1 MILIWSCIDA
11 YAPIDWYQ
19 QILKYD
25 HFMLVILAWAFETD
39 WLETLKQPPTTQH
52 PISQF
57 IPCARMGCESLGTIL
72 RRNVR
77 YQISAYM
84 FSSRRKSI
92 MFKCLLRSPT
102 LRFAGCLTRSLVFS
116 KSSSNC
122 PQSAKIATLISMT
135 VGRFVPEPT

>member
-11 YAPIDWYQ
+11 YALIDWYQ

-57 IPCARMGCESLGTIL
+57 IPCGRMGCQSLGTIL

-77 YQISAYM
+77 YEISSYM
-84 FSSRRKSI
+84 FSSRRK
-92 MFKCLLRSPT
+92 
-102 LRFAGCLTRSLVFS
+102 
-116 KSSSNC
+116 
-122 PQSAKIATLISMT
+122 
-135 VGRFVPEPT
+135 